1 MNDQIQI
8 LIKKAK
14 TVEDTMVHLNE
25 LTELKFRSDSIIS
38 GLTKHIS
45 NHVDVTLLQ
54 QFKAFEPRID
64 SLEKNRNKLEV
75 MLQTEEVQI

>member
-14 TVEDTMVHLNE
+14 TVEDAMVHLNE

-45 NHVDVTLLQ
+45 YHIDVTLLQ
-54 QFKAFEPRID
+54 QFKAFEPRIE
-64 SLEKNRNKLEV
+64 SLEKNKNNFEV
-75 MLQTEEVQI
+75 MLQSKEVQI